1 MSNDPKTSP
10 DGVLPSDKAP
20 DTPSATAGMDAALQA
35 WGPLGEYLV
44 DAAQRTILF
53 WDLLR
58 RRSDQYQE
66 QKAKDLP
73 HVLSFGAELVLD
85 GRTFEYPA
93 NYLLVRIIPPAGVVI
108 DPKKRPFVVVDPRAG
123 HGP

>member
-10 DGVLPSDKAP
+10 DGVLPSGKAP

-66 QKAKDLP
+66 QKAKDRAPCAQL
-73 HVLSFGAELVLD
+73 
-85 GRTFEYPA
+85 RR
-93 NYLLVRIIPPAGVVI
+93 RIGTR
-108 DPKKRPFVVVDPRAG
+108 RPDL
-123 HGP
+123 